1 MLEIKDY
8 WMGNK
13 KPLTYADAGVSFEAE
28 SKAMQRIKGL
38 VKSTYRPEVLSDVG
52 TFGGLFAL
60 GSYQNPILV
69 SSTDSVGTK
78 LMVAFK
84 ANKHDTVGYDIVAH
98 CGNDI
103 VVQGAEPL
111 FFLDYIGIGKMEPEV
126 IEQLMVGLTD
136 GCKDIG
142 CALISGETAELS
154 GLYTPGE
161 YDLVGT
167 IVGVVERDALIT
179 GENISPGDKIIALES
194 TGLHTNGYSLAR
206 KILFERC
213 KYDVGTYLPE
223 ISTTVGEELLKPH
236 KSYVRSILN
245 LLEKCDVKGIA
256 HITGGGL
263 PGNIIRILP
272 DGCQA
277 RIHKKSWEIPAIFNI
292 LQREGSVAEEEMYR
306 VFNMGIGLVLV
317 VAPDSV
323 SAAFESLNASGES
336 AFVLGE
342 IASGDKGVVL

>member
-1 MLEIKDY
+1 MV
-8 WMGNK
+8 NK

-38 VKSTYRPEVLSDVG
+38 LKTTYRPEVISDVG
-52 TFGGLFAL
+52 SFGGLFAL
-60 GSYQNPILV
+60 REYQNPILV

-111 FFLDYIGIGKMEPEV
+111 FFLDYIGIGKMEPTV
-126 IEQLMVGLTD
+126 IEEIMIGLVS
-136 GCKDIG
+136 GCRDIG
-142 CALISGETAELS
+142 CALIGGETAELS

-167 IVGVVERDALIT
+167 IVGVVEKDALIT
-179 GENISPGDKIIALES
+179 GEKIQPGDKIIGVKS
-194 TGLHTNGYSLAR
+194 TGLHTNGYTLAR

-213 KYDVGTYLPE
+213 NYDIDTYLPE
-223 ISTTVGEELLKPH
+223 LSTTVGEELLKPH
-236 KSYVRSILN
+236 KSYVKSILQLRN
-245 LLEKCDVKGIA
+245 VCDIKGIA

-263 PGNIIRILP
+263 PGNVERILP
-272 DGCQA
+272 NNCLA
-277 RIHKKSWEIPAIFNI
+277 RINKQSWEIPPVFKM
-292 LQREGSVAEEEMYR
+292 LQREGDVEEAEMCR
-306 VFNMGIGLVLV
+306 VFNMGVGIVVIVSHDTVDTTLDLLSKSDDMPFVIGEV
-317 VAPDSV
+317 V
-323 SAAFESLNASGES
+323 SGN
-336 AFVLGE
+336 
-342 IASGDKGVVL
+342 KGVELCQNLS

>member
-1 MLEIKDY
+1 MAD
-8 WMGNK
+8 N

-28 SKAMQRIKGL
+28 SQAMQRIKGL
-38 VKSTYRPEVLSDVG
+38 VKTTYRPEVISDVG
-52 TFGGLFAL
+52 SFGGLFAL
-60 GSYQNPILV
+60 GTYQQPVLV

-111 FFLDYIGIGKMEPEV
+111 FFLDYIGIGKMEPTVVEE
-126 IEQLMVGLTD
+126 IMIGLVS
-136 GCKDIG
+136 GCRDIG

-167 IVGVVERDALIT
+167 IVGVVEREKLIT
-179 GENISPGDKIIALES
+179 GEKIKPGDKIIALES

-206 KILFERC
+206 RILFERC
-213 KYDVGTYLPE
+213 NYDVDTYLPE
-223 ISTTVGEELLKPH
+223 LSTTVGEELLKPH
-236 KSYVRSILN
+236 KSYVQPILQ
-245 LLEKCDVKGIA
+245 LRKVCEIKGIA

-263 PGNIIRILP
+263 PGNVDRILP
-272 DGCQA
+272 EGCKA
-277 RIHKKSWEIPAIFNI
+277 RIEKNRWTVPPVFNL
-292 LQREGSVAEEEMYR
+292 LQREGDVEEAEMFR
-306 VFNMGIGLVLV
+306 VFNMGIGIVLV
-317 VAPDSV
+317 VAPDSIT
-323 SAAFESLNASGES
+323 AALESLKATDES
-336 AFVLGE
+336 AFVLGD
-342 IASGDKGVVL
+342 IVSGDKGVELCPNPS

>member
-1 MLEIKDY
+1 MSDQKS
-8 WMGNK
+8 
-13 KPLTYADAGVSFEAE
+13 LTYADVGVSFDAEAD
-28 SKAMQRIKGL
+28 AMQKIKTL
-38 VKSTYRPEVLSDVG
+38 VKKTYRPEVLSDLG

-60 GSYQNPILV
+60 SEYRQPVLV

-111 FFLDYIGIGKMEPEV
+111 FFLDYIGTGKMDPIV
-126 IEQLMVGLTD
+126 IEQIVLGLTN
-136 GCKDIG
+136 GCIDIG

-154 GLYTPGE
+154 GLYAPDE

-167 IVGVVERDALIT
+167 IVGVVERDQVIT
-179 GENISPGDKIIALES
+179 GEKITHGDKIIGLMS
-194 TGLHTNGYSLAR
+194 NGLHTNGYTLAR
-206 KILFERC
+206 HILFDLC
-213 KYDVGTYLPE
+213 KYEIDTHLPD

-236 KSYVRSILN
+236 QSYVKPILQ
-245 LLEKCDVKGIA
+245 LMQMCEVKGIA

-263 PGNIIRILP
+263 PANISRVLP

-277 RIHKKSWEIPAIFNI
+277 KIDKNSWKKQPIFSL
-292 LQREGSVAEEEMYR
+292 LQQAGNVEENEMYR
-306 VFNMGIGLVLV
+306 VFNMGIGMVVVLAPEDV
-317 VAPDSV
+317 DVAIDTLQQYDAPAIQIGQIV
-323 SAAFESLNASGES
+323 PGK
-336 AFVLGE
+336 
-342 IASGDKGVVL
+342 KGVELCP

>member
-1 MLEIKDY
+1 MANKD
-8 WMGNK
+8 
-13 KPLTYADAGVSFEAE
+13 PLTYADAGVSFEAE

-38 VKSTYRPEVLSDVG
+38 VKSTYGPEVLSDVG

-60 GSYQNPILV
+60 GAYQNPVLV

-154 GLYTPGE
+154 GLYTLGE

-179 GENISPGDKIIALES
+179 GKDISQGDKIIALES
-194 TGLHTNGYSLAR
+194 SGLHTNGYSLAR

-245 LLEKCDVKGIA
+245 LREKCDVKGIA

-263 PGNIIRILP
+263 PGNMVRILP
-272 DGCQA
+272 AGCQA
-277 RIHKKSWEIPAIFNI
+277 RIKQSWEIPAIFNI
-292 LQREGSVAEEEMYR
+292 LQREGSVEEEEMYR

-317 VAPDSV
+317 VTSDSV
-323 SAAFESLNASGES
+323 SIALDSLNASGES

-342 IASGDKGVVL
+342 IVSGDKGVVL

>member
-1 MLEIKDY
+1 ME
-8 WMGNK
+8 NN

-84 ANKHDTVGYDIVAH
+84 AKKHDTVGYDIVAH

-126 IEQLMVGLTD
+126 IEQLMIGLTS
-136 GCKDIG
+136 GCQDIG

-194 TGLHTNGYSLAR
+194 SGLHTNGYSLAR

-213 KYDVGTYLPE
+213 KYDVDTYLPE

-236 KSYVRSILN
+236 KSYVQSVLKLR
-245 LLEKCDVKGIA
+245 EVCEVRGTA

-263 PGNIIRILP
+263 PGNIVRILP
-272 DGCQA
+272 DRCQA
-277 RIHKKSWEIPAIFNI
+277 SIHKQSWDVAAIFNLI
-292 LQREGSVAEEEMYR
+292 QREGSVEEEEMFH
-306 VFNMGIGLVLV
+306 VFNMGIGMVIV
-317 VAPDSV
+317 TEPDSV
-323 SAAFESLNASGES
+323 SAALESLNASGES

-342 IASGDKGVVL
+342 IVSGEKGVVL

>member
-1 MLEIKDY
+1 ME
-8 WMGNK
+8 NK

-28 SKAMQRIKGL
+28 SEAMHGIKRL
-38 VKSTYRPEVLSDVG
+38 VKSTYRPEVLSNVG

-60 GSYQNPILV
+60 GSFQEPVLV

-126 IEQLMVGLTD
+126 IEQLMIGLTN
-136 GCKDIG
+136 GCKEIG

-154 GLYTPGE
+154 GLYTQGE

-179 GENISPGDKIIALES
+179 GENISQGDVIIALES

-213 KYDVGTYLPE
+213 KYDVDTYLAE
-223 ISTTVGEELLKPH
+223 IATTVGEELLRPH
-236 KSYVRSILN
+236 KSYVQSILKLREVCEVN
-245 LLEKCDVKGIA
+245 GLA

-263 PGNIIRILP
+263 PGNIERILP

-277 RIHKKSWEIPAIFNI
+277 TINKQSWDVPSIFKL
-292 LQREGSVAEEEMYR
+292 LQSEGSVEEEEMYR
-306 VFNMGIGLVLV
+306 VFNMGIGMVLII
-317 VAPDSV
+317 PPNSV
-323 SAAFESLNASGES
+323 SAALESLKASDES

-342 IASGDKGVVL
+342 IVSGEKGVVL